1 MGAGGCCERTA
12 ECFLCRFFSG
22 LRVHCMRVDTFLH
35 GCVFALV
42 LAFGLPFKQPGI
54 QKTGRLCQG
63 WGCSLLGWGQGSP
76 QEGSWTGFVPLCCGA
91 AVTGLRKSLRY
102 RGESIKLLDPSQAL
116 SELKVWPGLGNHS
129 LPLCRCDC
137 SCRQRSGR

>member
-63 WGCSLLGWGQGSP
+63 WGCRYWVLLALGVGAGEPAGRELDGICPPLLWSCSYRLKEVIEIQGGKHQTPGPFSSSVRAESLAR
-76 QEGSWTGFVPLCCGA
+76 TGEPL
-91 AVTGLRKSLRY
+91 TS
-102 RGESIKLLDPSQAL
+102 SF
-116 SELKVWPGLGNHS
+116 
-129 LPLCRCDC
+129 PL
-137 SCRQRSGR
+137 